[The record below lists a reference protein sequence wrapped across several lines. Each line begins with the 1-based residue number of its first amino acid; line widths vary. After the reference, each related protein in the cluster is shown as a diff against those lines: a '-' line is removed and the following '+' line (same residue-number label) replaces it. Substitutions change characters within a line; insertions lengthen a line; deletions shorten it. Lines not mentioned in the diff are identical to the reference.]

1 VPYALL
7 ATILILI
14 SIFHGP
20 LQAQGSGLADTALEK
35 SAVDLLQAYVR
46 LDTVNPPGNEIVG
59 ARFFAGIFDQAGIAY
74 EIAESAP
81 GRANIWAKIE
91 GGDEP
96 GLILLHH
103 MDVVPANEE
112 FWTTDPLG
120 GEIRDGYLYGRG
132 VIDDKAAGIAHL
144 LTFLELH
151 RSGQPLNRDLIFM
164 ATADEEAGGLFGAGW
179 LIQNRPEIFENV
191 GVVINEGGVGT
202 STTRDGV
209 ERLLFNVEVTQK
221 VPLWLKLVAEDVPGH
236 GSMPHGTSSVTRLV
250 RALGNILDHPFPPQ
264 IGPAVNAYFKAIAP
278 GFDEPLKS
286 AFGDMSQAVQDEEFL
301 TNLQNLNPMWHAL
314 TRNTCSLT
322 MLEGSNKINV
332 VPPVASAQLD
342 CRLISEQDPDEFLQ
356 ALSVIIDDDAI
367 RIERIM
373 GFTPAISSADTQLFH
388 VIESLTSEYYPDAA
402 VVPSVVAGFTDSHFF
417 RDMDILAYGYHP
429 VVLPI
434 EELTRI
440 HGNDERLSLEN
451 IKSGTRMVLNVVSE
465 MVHGD

>member
-1 VPYALL
+1 
-7 ATILILI
+7 
-14 SIFHGP
+14 
-20 LQAQGSGLADTALEK
+20 
-35 SAVDLLQAYVR
+35 
-46 LDTVNPPGNEIVG
+46 
-59 ARFFAGIFDQAGIAY
+59 
-74 EIAESAP
+74 
-81 GRANIWAKIE
+81 
-91 GGDEP
+91 
-96 GLILLHH
+96 
-103 MDVVPANEE
+103 
-112 FWTTDPLG
+112 
-120 GEIRDGYLYGRG
+120 
-132 VIDDKAAGIAHL
+132 
-144 LTFLELH
+144 
-151 RSGQPLNRDLIFM
+151 
-164 ATADEEAGGLFGAGW
+164 
-179 LIQNRPEIFENV
+179 
-191 GVVINEGGVGT
+191 VINEGGVGT

-301 TNLQNLNPMWHAL
+301 TNLQNINPMWHAL

>member
-1 VPYALL
+1 MRQTFLAALL
-7 ATILILI
+7 VSFWFFCPTLSAQQEAGNDSLD
-14 SIFHGP
+14 
-20 LQAQGSGLADTALEK
+20 QA
-35 SAVDLLQAYVR
+35 AVDLLQAYVR

-59 ARFFAGIFDQAGIAY
+59 AQFFAEIFDAAGIAY

-91 GGDEP
+91 GGDEA

-144 LTFLELH
+144 LTFLELY
-151 RSGQPLNRDLIFM
+151 RRGQPLNRDLIFM

-202 STTRDGV
+202 SATRDGV

-236 GSMPHGTSSVTRLV
+236 GSMPRKTSSVTRIV

-264 IGPAVNAYFKAIAP
+264 IGPAVDAYFKAIAP

-286 AFGDMSQAVQDEEFL
+286 ALSNMTRAVQDEEFL
-301 TNLQNLNPMWHAL
+301 ARLQAANPAWHAL

-342 CRLISEQDPDEFLQ
+342 CRLLPEQDPDEFLA
-356 ALSVIIDDDAI
+356 ALSDIIDDEAI

-373 GFTPAISSADTQLFH
+373 SFTPAISSTDTRLFQ
-388 VIESLTSEYYPDAA
+388 VIESLTGEYYPEAIVA
-402 VVPSVVAGFTDSHFF
+402 PSVVGGFTDSHFF
-417 RDMDILAYGYHP
+417 RDRDIIAYGYHP

-434 EELTRI
+434 EELIRI
-440 HGNDERLSLEN
+440 HGNDERLSLDN
-451 IKSGTRMVLNVVSE
+451 IRSGTRMVLNVVSE
-465 MVHGD
+465 MVYGD

>member
-1 VPYALL
+1 MHNRLL
-7 ATILILI
+7 TLLLLLLLF
-14 SIFHGP
+14 SP
-20 LQAQGSGLADTALEK
+20 LQAQQNDAGSATLEQ
-35 SAVDLLQAYVR
+35 SAIDLLQSYVR
-46 LDTVNPPGNEIVG
+46 IDTINPPGNEIAA
-59 ARFFAGIFDQAGIAY
+59 ARFFAAIFDQAGIAY
-74 EIAESAP
+74 EMAESAP

-103 MDVVPANEE
+103 MDVVPANEK
-112 FWTTDPLG
+112 FWSVDPLG
-120 GEIRDGYLYGRG
+120 GVIRDGYLYGRG
-132 VIDDKAAGIAHL
+132 VIDDKASGIAHL

-151 RSGQPLNRDLIFM
+151 RRGQPLNRDLIFM
-164 ATADEEAGGLFGAGW
+164 ATADEEAGGFYGAGW
-179 LIQNRPEIFENV
+179 LIQNRPEIFDQV
-191 GVVINEGGVGT
+191 GMVINEGGVGLAA
-202 STTRDGV
+202 RADGV

-236 GSMPHGTSSVTRLV
+236 GSMPRGTSSVTRLV

-264 IGPAVNAYFKAIAP
+264 VGPQVDAYFKAIAP
-278 GFDEPLKS
+278 GFDEPLRS
-286 AFGDMSQAVQDEEFL
+286 ALGDIESAVQDGAFL
-301 TNLQNLNPMWHAL
+301 AALQQRNPMWHAL

-342 CRLISEQDPDEFLQ
+342 CRLVPEQDPDEFLQ
-356 ALSVIIDDDAI
+356 QLAAIIDDDAV

-373 GFTPAISSADTQLFH
+373 GFTPAVSSADTALFR
-388 VIESLTSEYYPDAA
+388 VIENLTAEYYPDAA

-417 RDMDILAYGYHP
+417 RDKDILAYGYHP

-434 EELTRI
+434 EELSRI

-451 IKSGTRMVLNVVSE
+451 IRSGTRMLLNVVSE
-465 MVHGD
+465 MVYGD